1 MKVSLSWLKEY
12 IPVDLDPLEIS
23 DRLTM
28 AGLEVDSLENL
39 YDYLDN
45 VVVARINEI
54 RRHPN
59 ADKLSCCIVDAG
71 IGDAGIGEPIQIVC
85 GAPNVR
91 EGMYVPCALP
101 GAVLPGDLKIKK
113 SKLRGEKSQGMLCSA
128 SELRLA
134 ADAAGIMDLEEGH
147 LPGTPLEKALDIS
160 DAVFEIDLTP
170 NRPDCLSVIGVAR
183 EIGAFTEPRG
193 RVNLPKVSL
202 PEERMANSS
211 IHDFASVEIKD
222 PDLCPRYSA
231 GLLFD
236 VKVEPSPF
244 WLRRKLES
252 VGLTPINN
260 IVDVTNFV
268 MLETGQPLHAFDFDN
283 LAKGQIIVK
292 RAGKAI
298 DFTTLD
304 DKVHKLESEML
315 MICDGERPVA
325 LAGVMGGENSEI
337 CDTTTRVLIES
348 AYFNPISIRRT
359 AKRTGIATDASHRF
373 ERGGDPE
380 GTVYAMKRAVSL
392 IAEICDA
399 SIARDIID
407 EYPMQSQSAVID
419 LSIDALNTRL
429 GTDFSSDAIQ
439 KILESVEF
447 GIEKTGEGQLK
458 VFVPSFRVDVTRPE
472 DLSEEIARL
481 WGYNNI
487 KTSYPLVPARGKV
500 LAPVLLLRERI
511 RQALIGF
518 SFYEAINYN
527 FIHEQSSDRLKLAE
541 TDKRRLVEGILN
553 PISDQMSVL
562 RTSLVPGLLETMK
575 RNNSQQSDSIKIFE
589 IGKTFFATQKGHLPE
604 EKEMVAGLI
613 TGYRSDQSWFSKK
626 AAFDFFDLK
635 GVVEGLLDDL
645 FIKEVQFLKIKDD
658 ICPYFEKGF
667 GAIVK
672 IADLVVGSLGKID
685 GQVLKNYGL
694 KQDAYVFDLD
704 LAIIEESVPKA
715 IQAQPLPRFP
725 SVSRDMT
732 FIVDDQIEVGAI
744 LGQMEDLAKKQVLI
758 EDIFLFDVFEGRPLE
773 AGKKSLSFRLVYRS
787 DSKTLTEKNIKK
799 LHTNLS
805 RNILDKFN
813 ADLPE

>member
-28 AGLEVDSLENL
+28 AGLEVDSIENL

-45 VVVARINEI
+45 VVVARIDEVKQ
-54 RRHPN
+54 HPN
-59 ADKLSCCIVDAG
+59 ADKLSCCLVDAG
-71 IGDAGIGEPIQIVC
+71 KDDLVQIVC

-101 GAVLPGDLKIKK
+101 GAVLPGEFKIKK
-113 SKLRGEKSQGMLCSA
+113 SKLRGEKSHGMLCSG

-134 ADAAGIMDLEEGH
+134 ADASGIMDLEQGH
-147 LPGTPLEKALDIS
+147 LPGTPLEKALDLT
-160 DAVFEIDLTP
+160 DTVFEIDLTP
-170 NRPDCLSVIGVAR
+170 NRPDCLSMIGVAR
-183 EIGAFTEPRG
+183 EVGAFTEPRG
-193 RVNLPKVSL
+193 MVKLPEVSL
-202 PEERMANSS
+202 PEEKMAQES
-211 IHDFASVEIKD
+211 IHDFAKVEIKD

-244 WLRRKLES
+244 WLRQKLES

-260 IVDVTNFV
+260 IVDITNFV

-283 LAKGQIIVK
+283 LARGQIVVK

-304 DKVHKLESEML
+304 NKEHKLESEML

-337 CDTTTRVLIES
+337 SDTTTRVLIES

-359 AKRTGIATDASHRF
+359 AKKTGIATDASHRF
-373 ERGGDPE
+373 ERGIDPE

-392 IAEICDA
+392 IAEVCDA

-407 EYPMQSQSAVID
+407 EHPLQSASVEID
-419 LSIDALNTRL
+419 LNIDALNTRL
-429 GTDFSSDAIQ
+429 GTDFSIDVVQ
-439 KILESVEF
+439 EILESVEF
-447 GIEKTGEGQLK
+447 DIEKTGERQLK
-458 VFVPSFRVDVTRPE
+458 VKVPSFRVDVLRPE
-472 DLSEEIARL
+472 DLSEEVARL

-487 KTSYPLVPARGKV
+487 KTSYPLVSARGKA

-511 RQALIGF
+511 RQAMIGF

-527 FIHEQSSDRLKLAE
+527 FIHEESCDRLRLVEA
-541 TDKRRLVEGILN
+541 DKRRAVERILN

-562 RTSLVPGLLETMK
+562 RTSLVPGLLDNMK
-575 RNNSQQSDSIKIFE
+575 RNNSQQTDTIKIFE
-589 IGKTFFATQKGHLPE
+589 IGKTFFATQKGDLPE
-604 EKEMVAGLI
+604 EKEMLAGLI
-613 TGYRSDQSWFSKK
+613 TGNRSDQSWFSKK
-626 AAFDFFDLK
+626 AGLDFFDLK
-635 GVVEGLLDDL
+635 GVVEGLLDEL
-645 FIKEVQFLKIKDD
+645 FIRNVQFLKIKDD
-658 ICPYFEKGF
+658 ICPYFEMGF

-672 IADLVVGSLGKID
+672 VSDLVVGSLGKID
-685 GQVLKNYGL
+685 ARVLKNYGL
-694 KQDAYVFDLD
+694 KQDAYVFDFD
-704 LAIIEESVPKA
+704 LAILEELMPGSV
-715 IQAQPLPRFP
+715 QADPLPRFP

-732 FIVDDQIEVGAI
+732 FIVDQSIEVGSI
-744 LGQMEDLAKKQVLI
+744 IGQLKEKAEKQTLV
-758 EDIFLFDVFEGRPLE
+758 EDIFLFDVFEGKPLKE
-773 AGKKSLSFRLVYRS
+773 GKKSLSFRLVYRS
-787 DSKTLTEKNIKK
+787 PSKTLTEKNIKK

-805 RNILDKFN
+805 RTILKEFN

>member
-28 AGLEVDSLENL
+28 AGLEVDSIENL

-45 VVVARINEI
+45 VVVARINEVKK
-54 RRHPN
+54 HPN
-59 ADKLSCCIVDAG
+59 ADKLSCCLVDAG
-71 IGDAGIGEPIQIVC
+71 KEELVQIVC

-113 SKLRGEKSQGMLCSA
+113 SKLRGEKSQGMLCSG

-134 ADAAGIMDLEEGH
+134 VDASGIMDLEEEH
-147 LPGTPLEKALDIS
+147 LPGTPLEEALDIT
-160 DAVFEIDLTP
+160 DTVFEIDLTP

-183 EIGAFTEPRG
+183 EVGAFTEPKG
-193 RVNLPKVSL
+193 RVTLPEVSL
-202 PEERMANSS
+202 PEEKMARES
-211 IHDFASVEIKD
+211 IHDFAKVEIVD
-222 PDLCPRYSA
+222 SDLCPRYSA

-244 WLRRKLES
+244 WLRQKLES

-260 IVDVTNFV
+260 VVDVTNFV

-304 DKVHKLESEML
+304 DKAHKLESEML

-325 LAGVMGGENSEI
+325 LAGIMGGENSEI
-337 CDTTTRVLIES
+337 SDITTRVLIES
-348 AYFNPISIRRT
+348 AYFNPVSIRRT
-359 AKRTGIATDASHRF
+359 ARKTGIATDASHRF
-373 ERGGDPE
+373 ERGIDPE
-380 GTVYAMKRAVSL
+380 GTVSAMKRAVSL

-399 SIARDIID
+399 SIAQDIID
-407 EYPMQSQSAVID
+407 EYPLQFPSVEID
-419 LSIDALNTRL
+419 LNIDALNTRL
-429 GTDFSSDAIQ
+429 GTDFSLEII
-439 KILESVEF
+439 KGILESVEF
-447 GIEKTGEGQLK
+447 DIEKTGDGQVK
-458 VFVPSFRVDVTRPE
+458 VGVPSFRVDVIRPE
-472 DLSEEIARL
+472 DLSEEVARL

-487 KTSYPLVPARGKV
+487 KTSYPLVAARGKV
-500 LAPVLLLRERI
+500 LAPLLLLREKI
-511 RQALIGF
+511 RQAMIGF

-527 FIHEQSSDRLKLAE
+527 FIHEESCDHLKLAE
-541 TDKRRLVEGILN
+541 TDKRRSVERILN

-562 RTSLVPGLLETMK
+562 RTSLIPGLLDTMK
-575 RNNSQQSDSIKIFE
+575 RNNSQQTDTLNIFE
-589 IGKTFFATQKGHLPE
+589 IGKIFFATQKGHLPR

-613 TGYRSDQSWFSKK
+613 TGNRSDQSWFSKK
-626 AAFDFFDLK
+626 AGLDFYDLK
-635 GVVEGLLDDL
+635 GVVEGLLDEM
-645 FIKEVQFLKIKDD
+645 FIKEAQFLKIKDD
-658 ICPYFEKGF
+658 TCPYFEKGF

-672 IADLVVGSLGKID
+672 VSDLVVGSLGKVD
-685 GQVLKNYGL
+685 AGVLKNYGL
-694 KQDAYVFDLD
+694 KQDAYVFDFD
-704 LAIIEESVPKA
+704 LGILEEAMPGEV
-715 IQAQPLPRFP
+715 QAVPLPRFP

-732 FIVDDQIEVGAI
+732 FIVDKHIEVGVI
-744 LGQMEDLAKKQVLI
+744 LGQMQEIAKKQALI
-758 EDIFLFDVFEGRPLE
+758 EDIFLFDVFEGKPLKE
-773 AGKKSLSFRLVYRS
+773 GKKSLSFRLVYRS
-787 DSKTLTEKNIKK
+787 ATKTLTEKNIKK

-805 RNILDKFN
+805 QTILNEFN

>member
-28 AGLEVDSLENL
+28 AGLEVDSIENL

-45 VVVARINEI
+45 VVVARINEVKQ
-54 RRHPN
+54 HPN
-59 ADKLSCCIVDAG
+59 ADKLSCCLVDAG
-71 IGDAGIGEPIQIVC
+71 QEALVQIVC

-101 GAVLPGDLKIKK
+101 GAVLPGELKIKK
-113 SKLRGEKSQGMLCSA
+113 SKLRGEKSQGMLCSG

-134 ADAAGIMDLEEGH
+134 ADASGIMDLEEGH
-147 LPGTPLEKALDIS
+147 LPGTPLEKALDIT
-160 DAVFEIDLTP
+160 DTVFEIDLTP

-183 EIGAFTEPRG
+183 EVGAFTEPRG
-193 RVNLPKVSL
+193 RVKLPKVSL
-202 PEERMANSS
+202 PEEKMAKES
-211 IHDFASVEIKD
+211 IHDFAKVEIVD

-244 WLRRKLES
+244 WLRQKLES
-252 VGLTPINN
+252 VGMTPINN
-260 IVDVTNFV
+260 VVDVTNFV

-298 DFTTLD
+298 GFTTLD
-304 DKVHKLESEML
+304 DKAHKLESEML

-325 LAGVMGGENSEI
+325 LAGVMGGKNSEI
-337 CDTTTRVLIES
+337 LDTTTRVLIES

-359 AKRTGIATDASHRF
+359 AKKTGIATDASHRY
-373 ERGGDPE
+373 ERGADPE

-399 SIARDIID
+399 SIAQDIID
-407 EYPMQSQSAVID
+407 EHPLQSPSVEID
-419 LSIDALNTRL
+419 LNIDALNTRL
-429 GTDFSSDAIQ
+429 GTDFSVDVIQ
-439 KILESVEF
+439 EILESVEF
-447 GIEKTGEGQLK
+447 NIEKTSERQLK
-458 VFVPSFRVDVTRPE
+458 VKVPSFRVDVIRPE

-487 KTSYPLVPARGKV
+487 KTSYPLVSARGKV

-511 RQALIGF
+511 CQALIGF

-527 FIHEQSSDRLKLAE
+527 FIHEESCDRLRLAE
-541 TDKRRLVEGILN
+541 ADKRRSVERILN

-562 RTSLVPGLLETMK
+562 RTSLIPGLLDTMK
-575 RNNSQQSDSIKIFE
+575 RNNSQQTDTIKIFE
-589 IGKTFFATQKGHLPE
+589 IGKIFFATQKGNLPE

-613 TGYRSDQSWFSKK
+613 TGNRSEQSWFSQK
-626 AAFDFFDLK
+626 AGLGFFDLK
-635 GVVEGLLDDL
+635 GVVEGLLDEM

-658 ICPYFEKGF
+658 TCPYFGKGF

-672 IADLVVGSLGKID
+672 VSDLVVGSLGKID
-685 GQVLKNYGL
+685 ARVLKSYGL
-694 KQDAYVFDLD
+694 KQDAYVFDFD
-704 LAIIEESVPKA
+704 LATIEKLMPGSV
-715 IQAQPLPRFP
+715 QAGPLPRFP

-732 FIVDDQIEVGAI
+732 FIVDENIEVGAI
-744 LGQMEDLAKKQVLI
+744 IGQLQNITEKQTLV
-758 EDIFLFDVFEGRPLE
+758 EDIFLFDVFEGKPLKE
-773 AGKKSLSFRLVYRS
+773 GKKSLSFRLVYRS
-787 DSKTLTEKNIKK
+787 PTKTLTEKNIKK

-805 RNILDKFN
+805 QTILKEFN